1 MGVEDESDK
10 KKEIRVDEDYREEER
25 KERKE
30 RRKGRKKRYE
40 KRRGAGRVSTSP
52 SFSRRSKER
61 HGRTREKERKAKVP
75 FVARSSEPAR
85 LTVAKVV
92 GIG

>member
-1 MGVEDESDK
+1 MIRKRRYVSTKIIEK
-10 KKEIRVDEDYREEER
+10 KKGR

-30 RRKGRKKRYE
+30 RKGRKKRYE